1 MLDLK
6 SIVCAGFGCIMHL
19 QAMAEEVFFFVK
31 NRFLKNHLHFVIG
44 YNKSSDL
51 SCGQK
56 DWRKVQDSTKIYQA
70 RADRNSQVKQ

>member
-19 QAMAEEVFFFVK
+19 QAMAEEVIFFL
-31 NRFLKNHLHFVIG
+31 NRFLKIPLHLVIG